1 MNQEQVLQPA
11 VGPLVGTI
19 SQAEKLLAAW
29 SKESS
34 HPDLTR
40 LDAVIAAGDLRA
52 ATRALHDSGWGYLS
66 AITGL
71 DLGAESGHLEVL
83 YHFCNGPAI
92 TTLRVRQ
99 PRPRLDISPNLSQ
112 EPGSSGD
119 IQAVVPSIADI
130 IPPAS
135 FFERELQEMLGFT
148 VTGLNN
154 NNRLFLPDD
163 WPEGVYPMRAE
174 FSKEQ
179 AAPVPGRHADELPDL
194 GVIGGNTF
202 VVPIGPQHP
211 ALKEPGHFEFTVDG
225 EIVIAARMRLG
236 YAHRGLEKA
245 AESRNWNQN
254 LYLFERV
261 CGICSHTHAMAYSMG
276 VEKLAQV
283 EAPPRAQAIRELV
296 AGLERVHSHLLWL
309 GVAAHE
315 AGFDTLFMY
324 SWRDRET
331 VMNLLEQ
338 ITGNRVNYSANVLGG
353 VKCEIGPEQAKAVK
367 EGLNYLET
375 RIRHYLEIVTTD
387 VMFLNRTRGIGTISF
402 DEAVKFGL
410 LGPTARASGLVRDV
424 RVEAPYGAYLRFPVS
439 AVTETNG
446 DLEARF
452 VVRLKELLVS
462 CFAMRTIVD
471 NLPEG
476 ALSVRVPRKIPAGE
490 TISRMEAP
498 RGELFYYIKSNGGE
512 SPARIHLRT
521 PSLCN
526 WVSVLEKAVGHQLA
540 DVPMLIAGMDPCF
553 SCNDRM
559 VTVARSGGRQTWS
572 WEQLRQHGIE
582 YYNR

>member
-1 MNQEQVLQPA
+1 MNIEIELK
-11 VGPLVGTI
+11 
-19 SQAEKLLAAW
+19 QAETLLVTW
-29 SKESS
+29 NKETS
-34 HPDLTR
+34 HPDPTR
-40 LDAVIAAGDLRA
+40 LDAVILPDDLRA
-52 ATRALHDSGWGYLS
+52 AVGSMHNAGWGYLS

-71 DLGAESGHLEVL
+71 DLGIEAGQLEVL
-83 YHFCNGPAI
+83 YHFCKGPAI

-99 PRPRLDISPNLSQ
+99 PRDTQP
-112 EPGSSGD
+112 
-119 IQAVVPSIADI
+119 VVPSIADI

-135 FFERELQEMLGFT
+135 FFERELQEMLGFSI
-148 VTGLNN
+148 TGLNN
-154 NNRLFLPDD
+154 SNRLFLPDD
-163 WPEGVYPMRAE
+163 WPEGVFPMRVD
-174 FSKEQ
+174 FTKEQ
-179 AAPVPGRHADELPDL
+179 AAPVPGRLADDLPEQ
-194 GVIGGNTF
+194 GVVGGNTF

-225 EIVIAARMRLG
+225 EIVTAARMRLG
-236 YAHRGLEKA
+236 YAHRGIEKA
-245 AESRNWNQN
+245 AEVRNWNQN

-283 EAPPRAQAIRELV
+283 LVPPRAEAIRELV

-353 VKCEIGPEQAKAVK
+353 VKCEIGPEQAKAIK

-375 RIRHYLEIVTTD
+375 RVRHYLEIVTTD

-424 RVEAPYGAYLRFPVS
+424 RVEAPYGAYLRYPIS
-439 AVTETNG
+439 SVTETNG

-452 VVRLKELLVS
+452 KVRLKELLVS

-476 ALSVRVPRKIPAGE
+476 PLSVRVPRKIPAGE
-490 TISRMEAP
+490 VISRMEAP

-512 SPARIHLRT
+512 TPARIHVRT

-526 WVSVLEKAVGHQLA
+526 WVSVLEKAVGGQLA

-559 VTVARSGGRQTWS
+559 VTVVRPGEQSTWS
-572 WEQLRQHGIE
+572 WDQLRQHGIE
-582 YYNR
+582 FYKR

>member
-1 MNQEQVLQPA
+1 MMNIIDQDLN
-11 VGPLVGTI
+11 
-19 SQAEKLLAAW
+19 QAEVLLTAW
-29 SKESS
+29 TKESS
-34 HPDLTR
+34 RPDPTR
-40 LDAVIAAGDLRA
+40 LDAVILADDLRA
-52 ATRALHDSGWGYLS
+52 ATRSMHDSSWGYLS

-71 DLGAESGHLEVL
+71 DLGPENGQLEVL
-83 YHFCNGPAI
+83 YHFCKGPAI

-99 PRPRLDISPNLSQ
+99 SR
-112 EPGSSGD
+112 EH
-119 IQAVVPSIADI
+119 QAVVPSIADI

-135 FFERELQEMLGFT
+135 FFERELQEMLGFSI
-148 VTGLNN
+148 TGLNN

-163 WPEGVYPMRAE
+163 WPEGVYPMRAD
-174 FSKEQ
+174 FTKEQ
-179 AAPVPGRHADELPDL
+179 ATPVPGKHADELPDEGL
-194 GVIGGNTF
+194 IGGNTF

-225 EIVIAARMRLG
+225 EVVIAARMRLG
-236 YAHRGLEKA
+236 YAHRGIEKA

-283 EAPPRAQAIRELV
+283 EVPMRAHAIRELV

-338 ITGNRVNYSANVLGG
+338 VTGNRVNYSANVLGG
-353 VKCEIGPEQAKAVK
+353 VKCEIGPEQAKAIK
-367 EGLNYLET
+367 DGLNYLET
-375 RIRHYLEIVTTD
+375 RIRHYLEVVTTD

-424 RVEAPYGAYLRFPVS
+424 RVEAPYGAYLKFPVS

-476 ALSVRVPRKIPAGE
+476 PLSVRVPRKIPAGE
-490 TISRMEAP
+490 VISRMEAP

-512 SPARIHLRT
+512 TPARIHVRT

-526 WVSVLEKAVGHQLA
+526 WVSVLEKAVGGQLA

-559 VTVARSGGRQTWS
+559 VTVASPGERQTWT

-582 YYNR
+582 FYKR

>member
-1 MNQEQVLQPA
+1 MNTEQVLK
-11 VGPLVGTI
+11 
-19 SQAEKLLAAW
+19 QAENLLGTW
-29 SKESS
+29 NKETS
-34 HPDLTR
+34 HPDPTR
-40 LDAVIAAGDLRA
+40 LDAVVDTNDLHA
-52 ATRALHDSGWGYLS
+52 SVQAVHEAGWGYLT
-66 AITGL
+66 AITGS
-71 DLGAESGHLEVL
+71 DLGLVDGRMEIL
-83 YHFCNGPAI
+83 YHFCSGPAVL
-92 TTLRVRQ
+92 TLRVRQ
-99 PRPRLDISPNLSQ
+99 SRDVQ
-112 EPGSSGD
+112 V
-119 IQAVVPSIADI
+119 VVPSIADV

-135 FFERELQEMLGFT
+135 FFERELQEMLGIH
-148 VTGLNN
+148 VEGLNN
-154 NNRLFLPDD
+154 SDRLFISDD
-163 WPEGVYPMRAE
+163 WPEGVYPMRAD
-174 FSKEQ
+174 FTLEQ
-179 AAPVPGRHADELPDL
+179 AAPVSVSHAAPLPEE
-194 GVIGGNTF
+194 GVVSGNTF

-225 EIVIAARMRLG
+225 EIVTAARMRLG
-236 YAHRGLEKA
+236 YAHRGIEKA
-245 AESRNWNQN
+245 AEKRNWNQN

-283 EAPPRAQAIRELV
+283 EVPLRAQAIRELV

-338 ITGNRVNYSANVLGG
+338 ITGNRVTYSANVLGG
-353 VKCEIGPEQAKAVK
+353 VKCEIGPEQSRSVK
-367 EGLNYLET
+367 EGLTYLEG
-375 RIRHYLEIVTTD
+375 RIRHYLDVVTTD

-402 DEAVKFGL
+402 DEAVRFGL

-424 RVEAPYGAYLRFPVS
+424 RVEAPYGAYLRYPVS

-462 CFAMRTIVD
+462 CFTMRTIVD

-476 ALSVRVPRKIPAGE
+476 PLSVRVPRKIPVGE

-498 RGELFYYIKSNGGE
+498 RGELFYYIRSSGGE
-512 SPARIHLRT
+512 TPARIHVRT

-526 WVSVLEKAVGHQLA
+526 WVSVLEKAVGRQLA

-559 VTVARSGGRQTWS
+559 VTVSRSGGSQTWS

-582 YYNR
+582 YYKR